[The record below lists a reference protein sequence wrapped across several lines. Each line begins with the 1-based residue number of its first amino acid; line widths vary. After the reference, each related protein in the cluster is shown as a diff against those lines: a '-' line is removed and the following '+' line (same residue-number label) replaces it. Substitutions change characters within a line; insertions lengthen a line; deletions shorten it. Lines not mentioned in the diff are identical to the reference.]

1 MCSCKFMIQI
11 QSSEEIRVSG
21 RVLLYY
27 SYFQF
32 YQHSKSNTITLL
44 PLQNGI
50 CSYCIIPFWLYTC
63 VKYRYIYKYNCPSNL
78 RSKYHPLHWV
88 CSFLNQFPGTVL
100 FLLCIFENQQGNQYL
115 KPMWS
120 HVNNLKNKRKFQQI
134 IHFKYNIEVWKTN
147 YLSLFYFVTDNT

>member
-50 CSYCIIPFWLYTC
+50 CSYCIIPFRLYTC
-63 VKYRYIYKYNCPSNL
+63 VKYRYIYKYNCPGNL
-78 RSKYHPLHWV
+78 RSKYHPYIPSISSI
-88 CSFLNQFPGTVL
+88 SFRV
-100 FLLCIFENQQGNQYL
+100 
-115 KPMWS
+115 
-120 HVNNLKNKRKFQQI
+120 R
-134 IHFKYNIEVWKTN
+134 
-147 YLSLFYFVTDNT
+147 FYFYYVFLRTNRAIGIWNPCDLMSTIWRINANVNR

>member
-78 RSKYHPLHWV
+78 EVSIIPSTECV
-88 CSFLNQFPGTVL
+88 VSSISFRV
-100 FLLCIFENQQGNQYL
+100 
-115 KPMWS
+115 
-120 HVNNLKNKRKFQQI
+120 R
-134 IHFKYNIEVWKTN
+134 
-147 YLSLFYFVTDNT
+147 FYFYYVFLRTNRAIGIWNPCDLMSTIWRINANFNR